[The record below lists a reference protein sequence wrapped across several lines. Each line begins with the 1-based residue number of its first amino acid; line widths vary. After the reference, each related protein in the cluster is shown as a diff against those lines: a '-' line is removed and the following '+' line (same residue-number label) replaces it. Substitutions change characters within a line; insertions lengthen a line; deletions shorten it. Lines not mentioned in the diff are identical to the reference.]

1 MTKLS
6 SKGRGA
12 TTMAYSR
19 LGLDFVDM
27 SKADLPTPPY
37 VHIYAKVVTTD
48 KRGMAFVTPACTS
61 LDQLEEQIDR
71 LHRDLE
77 GIRAKAHRKFEAMR
91 RRRGHGA
98 GF

>member
-1 MTKLS
+1 
-6 SKGRGA
+6 
-12 TTMAYSR
+12 MAYSR
-19 LGLDFVDM
+19 LRLDFIDM

-37 VHIYAKVVTTD
+37 VHICVKVVTTD
-48 KRGMAFVTPACTS
+48 KRGMTFITPACTS

-71 LHRDLE
+71 LHRELE
-77 GIRAKAHRKFEAMR
+77 GIRAKAQRRFEAMR

>member
-1 MTKLS
+1 
-6 SKGRGA
+6 
-12 TTMAYSR
+12 MAHSR
-19 LGLDFVDM
+19 LRLDFTDM
-27 SKADLPTPPY
+27 SKADLPTPPD
-37 VHIYAKVVTTD
+37 VHICVKVVTTD
-48 KRGMAFVTPACTS
+48 ERGMTFLTPACTS